1 MTHITKLLE
10 QCTLRVSVPGGH
22 GTGFFVAPQLILTCA
37 HVVKSANPEKINVFW
52 PYKNQQYIASIE
64 NIPLEKH
71 LDLAILKLNTP
82 DINHPC
88 INFDLS
94 SPELSDDL
102 FSYGYPQDYP
112 EGDSATFKYEGESIK
127 NNSPLYKLKGGQA
140 NYGASGSP
148 LLNQRTGKV
157 CGILNI
163 SRNANMDLGGRAVPV
178 SIIFAQFPEL
188 AELNQRFHQN
198 NSKKTDIN
206 PFDYG
211 TPVPPERFY
220 GRDKAILEIK
230 YRIGAI
236 SSQSINIVG
245 MRRNG
250 KTSLLRLIRERT
262 EKFFQPQQK
271 PLIVTLDL
279 QSPKFHTPEGI
290 IEGLR
295 REILK
300 QIGTEPWRQDVNDDP
315 FEVEDGFMWLRD
327 QGYRLI
333 VILDEFE
340 GIIRRLELFQ
350 DWGEDWRAKASAGM
364 LAMVIA
370 SKRPLSEDWKTRFPT
385 SSFPNIFSR
394 SEVGTGVLEAESW
407 HNLVKDG
414 FIQSGKMDVVPDKL
428 IDWIDELTGGLP
440 FYVKMAASMFWQ
452 YGDYEQA
459 RIEFIYQATPRFE
472 ELWADLNPSERQIM
486 KNAAGKIS
494 IQSNAVVDSLKR
506 QGLLRADGR
515 LFSSAFAEFVRNQ
528 R

>member
-22 GTGFFVAPQLILTCA
+22 GTGFFVAPQLIITCA

-71 LDLAILKLNTP
+71 LDLALLKLNPP
-82 DINHPC
+82 DIDHPC
-88 INFDLS
+88 VNFDLS

-102 FSYGYPQDYP
+102 FIYGYPEDYP
-112 EGDSATFKYEGESIK
+112 EGEAATFKYEGESIK
-127 NNSPLYKLKGGQA
+127 NNSLLYKLKEGQA
-140 NYGASGSP
+140 KSGTSGSP

-157 CGILNI
+157 CGILNL
-163 SRNANMDLGGRAVPV
+163 SRNPSMDLGGRAVPV
-178 SIIFAQFPEL
+178 SIIFAQFPAL

-211 TPVPPERFY
+211 TPVSPERFY
-220 GRDKAILEIK
+220 GRKQAILEVK
-230 YRIGAI
+230 SRIGAI

-262 EKFFQPQQK
+262 EKFCQPQQK

-279 QSPKFHTPEGI
+279 QSPKFHKPEGI
-290 IEGLR
+290 IDGLR
-295 REILK
+295 RGILK
-300 QIGTEPWRQDVNDDP
+300 QTGTEPWRQDVNDDP
-315 FEVEDGFMWLRD
+315 FEVEDGFIWLRD
-327 QGYRLI
+327 RGYRLI

-350 DWGEDWRAKASAGM
+350 EWGEDWRAKASAGM

-385 SSFPNIFSR
+385 SSFPNIFSA
-394 SEVGTGVLEAESW
+394 EFLGALEEESW
-407 HNLVKDG
+407 HDLVKDG
-414 FIQSGKMDVVPDKL
+414 FIQSGEMDVVPDRL

-452 YGDYEQA
+452 YGDYEEA
-459 RIEFIYQATPRFE
+459 RTKFIYQATSHFE
-472 ELWADLNPSERQIM
+472 KLWADLSASERQIM
-486 KNAAGKIS
+486 KNAGGKILT
-494 IQSNAVVDSLKR
+494 QSDAVVDSLKR
-506 QGLLRADGR
+506 QGLLRADGG